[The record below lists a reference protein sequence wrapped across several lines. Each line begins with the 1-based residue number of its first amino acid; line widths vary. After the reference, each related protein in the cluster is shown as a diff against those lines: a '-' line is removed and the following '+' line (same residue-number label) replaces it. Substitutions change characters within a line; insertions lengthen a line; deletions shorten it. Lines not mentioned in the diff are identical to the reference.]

1 MFKEAKEQMIDAQL
15 RDMIAGAPDG
25 PITKVAQAASDVT
38 RTQIREGSFANLILP
53 PEHIGNER
61 LAKTLTEDLF
71 VIDRLEPDSPGA
83 KYVPF
88 ETVPEGEIIT
98 GGGYIT
104 PICRVTTPMFTKDLD
119 QLRTYDYPIR
129 KILTDNSIKD
139 GMAAHDRKFIETVN
153 SVVFNTRRGPGTPH
167 PVTGKVQFM
176 DFEEGLNRDTFA
188 EATKMLPRGN
198 AAGKFVARNYIALA
212 HENTLRD
219 ILKLD
224 RNAIGGDLAQEHW
237 KNGLSSM
244 TVMGIKCV
252 STIKNNLVPEG
263 YVYFFAEPSFLG
275 HNYTLTDWTMYVNKE
290 AYFIKWFSYW
300 LGGFSFG
307 NIAGM
312 ALARFGQAAETEP
325 FEESSGG
332 SYSGSDTQDDPTWDY
347 PGADANPYKG
357 EPTHPDNKTQ
367 SETPTP

>member
-15 RDMIAGAPDG
+15 RDMIADG
-25 PITKVAQAASDVT
+25 SRSNLEKVAQTASDVT
-38 RTQIREGSFANLILP
+38 RTQIREGSFANKILP
-53 PEHIGNER
+53 PETIGNER
-61 LAKTLTEDLF
+61 LTKTMTEDLI
-71 VIDRLEPDSPGA
+71 VIDDLEPDSPGA

-98 GGGYIT
+98 GSRYIT
-104 PICRVTTPMFTKDLD
+104 PMARIVTPMFTKDID

-139 GMAAHDRKFIETVN
+139 GMATHDRKFIDTVN
-153 SVVFNTRRGPGTPH
+153 SIVMNRDSDLNH
-167 PVTGKVQFM
+167 PVTGKRQWM
-176 DFEEGLNRDTFA
+176 KFEGDLDRDTFT

-198 AAGKFVARNYIALA
+198 ANGKFVARNYLMLA

-224 RNAIGGDLAQEHW
+224 RNEIGGDLAQEHW
-237 KNGLSSM
+237 KNGL
-244 TVMGIKCV
+244 TETTIMGIKAI

-263 YVYFFAEPSFLG
+263 SVYFFAEPSFLG
-275 HNYTLTDWTMYVNKE
+275 HNYTLTDWTMYLNKE
-290 AYFIKWFSYW
+290 AFFIKWFSYW

-312 ALARFGQAAETEP
+312 ALAQFNCT
-325 FEESSGG
+325 
-332 SYSGSDTQDDPTWDY
+332 D
-347 PGADANPYKG
+347 ADKDAK
-357 EPTHPDNKTQ
+357 
-367 SETPTP
+367 